1 MLEEKSPEFWNV
13 VDRNAQVTKVV
24 GGFQFTEGPVFSRR
38 GYLLFSDIPPQ
49 RIHKWERGKLTTLRE
64 NSNRANGL
72 TFDHQ
77 GRLLVCEGGGKVTRT
92 EKNGSITVLAEAG
105 LKGPNDLVYCIDG
118 SIYFTDLAGAKVYRI
133 TRQGKVDMVAD
144 ENPGPNGVALGPNQQ
159 KLYVAD
165 SKKREVRAY
174 DIQADGKLV
183 NSRLFATTRCDG
195 LKTDEAGNVWVAG
208 DGGIWVFDPAG
219 KTLGVIRTPEG
230 PANCCWGAGF
240 SGMYI
245 TARTSVYHVPTK
257 VPGTRTF

>member
-13 VDRNAQVTKVV
+13 VDRNAEVTKVV
-24 GGFQFTEGPVFSRR
+24 TGFQFTEGPVFNRR

-49 RIHKWERGKLTTLRE
+49 RIMKWERGKLTTLRE

-92 EKNGSITVLAEAG
+92 EKSGSITVLAEAG

-118 SIYFTDLAGAKVYRI
+118 SIYFTDLPGAKVYRI
-133 TRQGKVDMVAD
+133 TRQGKMDMVAD
-144 ENPGPNGVALGPNQQ
+144 DNPGPNGVALSPNQQ

-174 DIQADGKLV
+174 HIQADGRLA
-183 NSRLFATTRCDG
+183 NGRLFASTRCDG

-208 DGGIWVFDPAG
+208 DGGIWVFDVAG
-219 KTLGVIRTPEG
+219 KTLGVIRTPEN
-230 PANCCWGAGF
+230 PANCCWGSGF